1 MKINNLYTD
10 KQMRMPRDYQAINN
24 DEMEYIDGGV
34 SYRPI
39 FNGAGYYVE
48 LNGEDCARQAAY
60 LAIAGATIG
69 GVIALLGGMPGAIA
83 GMTANVVFAAGAGVM
98 GIAAAKGGYYMQFRT
113 GRLVSAGFL
122 S

>member
-39 FNGAGYYVE
+39 FNGAG
-48 LNGEDCARQAAY
+48 
-60 LAIAGATIG
+60 ATIG
-69 GVIALLGGMPGAIA
+69 GVIALLGGIPGAIA